1 MKRIL
6 VFLLA
11 ISFLLLSA
19 CSLLPPEESIR
30 VAPMIPEN
38 ESVEFNTVTVERI
51 DMVLSQ
57 KVTCTYDSQG
67 YERLLFEAKDLPF
80 DRYYVQLGDRVT
92 AGQLL
97 AELDMSDIE
106 ARLSE
111 LHLDLSL
118 LELQISAV
126 EEDRALALERRRILM
141 EGSSAEE
148 LAQAL
153 AEVNKQ
159 FDRRGQSLK
168 DEVYLIKLQIQ
179 ECEAEI
185 PTRQLR
191 AGIDGIVSYLYDFST
206 DPTGKKL
213 TANAIRLV
221 DPDRTFFRTSTTLW
235 PYLEVGKTFYLLAG
249 TEICNITVIPA
260 TELGFEEEE
269 RVEGSDATVYF
280 QADRI
285 VTGLEV
291 GDRSSITVVLETR
304 EDALAVPVK
313 AVTTVGG
320 QTMVYYVDEEGM
332 RAYKPVEI
340 GIAANG
346 MVEILSGL
354 EEGEAII
361 SG

>member
-6 VFLLA
+6 VFLLV

-57 KVTCTYDSQG
+57 KVACTYDSQG
-67 YERLLFEAKDLPF
+67 YEQLLFEAKDLPF

-92 AGQLL
+92 VGQLL

-159 FDRRGQSLK
+159 FDRRAQSLK
-168 DEVYLIKLQIQ
+168 DEVYLINLQIR

-185 PTRQLR
+185 PARQIR
-191 AGIDGIVSYLYDFST
+191 AGIDGVVSYLYDFSK

-213 TANAIRLV
+213 ATNAIRLV
-221 DPDRTFFRTSTTLW
+221 DPDRTFFWAGTALW

-260 TELGFEEEE
+260 AELGFEEEE
-269 RVEGSDATVYF
+269 RVEGKGAIVYF

-285 VTGLEV
+285 VTGLKV
-291 GDRSSITVVLETR
+291 GDHSSITVVLETR

-332 RAYKPVEI
+332 RACKPVET
-340 GIAANG
+340 GIIADG